1 MLRIRILSSVQILS
15 LVAALHVS
23 VACKKDES
31 KLPEKLAVY
40 QLLCPSGID
49 ACYNDC
55 GTSSGVSSG
64 GAAGE
69 ELRAFN
75 ACAAQCDVV
84 CDTRFLFVA
93 E

>member
-1 MLRIRILSSVQILS
+1 MLRIRILS
-15 LVAALHVS
+15 LVAILLVS

-31 KLPEKLAVY
+31 DFPEKLATY

-49 ACYNDC
+49 GCYNDC

-64 GAAGE
+64 GATGE

-75 ACAAQCDVV
+75 TCAAQCEVL
-84 CDTRFLFVA
+84 CDTSFLLLA
-93 E
+93 Q